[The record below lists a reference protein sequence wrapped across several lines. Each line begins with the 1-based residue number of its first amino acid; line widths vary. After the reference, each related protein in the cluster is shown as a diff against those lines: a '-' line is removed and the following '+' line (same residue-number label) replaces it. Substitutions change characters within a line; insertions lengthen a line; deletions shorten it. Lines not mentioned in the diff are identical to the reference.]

1 MVNLLGIRAIR
12 LAPLIPR
19 AKATEL
25 SDPDLV
31 KDIDTNKISFVGKLY
46 VQGSLTNDPGC
57 QYVTPPRRNEIWA
70 KN

>member
-1 MVNLLGIRAIR
+1 MVNLLGTRAVR

-57 QYVTPPRRNEIWA
+57 QYVTPPRGNEI
-70 KN
+70 